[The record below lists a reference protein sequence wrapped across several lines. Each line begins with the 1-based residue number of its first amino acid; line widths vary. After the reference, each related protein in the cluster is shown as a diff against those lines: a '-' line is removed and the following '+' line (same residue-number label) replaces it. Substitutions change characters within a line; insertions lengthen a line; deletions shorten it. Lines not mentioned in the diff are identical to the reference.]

1 MSKNNF
7 DNMNPMYGVYNEIE
21 KIIKSVIIKYNYIVE
36 QNESFESSRNADG
49 YLAIIN
55 NRDSYDSYQYIINK
69 K

>member
-36 QNESFESSRNADG
+36 QNESFESSRNAVQECF
-49 YLAIIN
+49 Y
-55 NRDSYDSYQYIINK
+55 K
-69 K
+69 